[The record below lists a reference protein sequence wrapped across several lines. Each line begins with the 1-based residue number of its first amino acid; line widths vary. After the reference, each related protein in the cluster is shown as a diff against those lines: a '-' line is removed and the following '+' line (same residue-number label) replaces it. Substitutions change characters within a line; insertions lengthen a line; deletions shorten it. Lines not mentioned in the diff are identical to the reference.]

1 MTASV
6 SEKGLLNCTMA
17 KHRADEKLGLTKTMI
32 NNARQ
37 LSRSLVGVC
46 HWRDIKYERFGGR
59 PLLVFYTL
67 DLVVLAKN
75 LKKFSGALFDIFGVK
90 VEKFKNYLNELQKFP
105 TRYYLICD
113 CGPRQTTNHTVDTCP
128 LTKFDAA
135 VNLLHEADDD
145 AVIWLESTA
154 TAALTK

>member
-1 MTASV
+1 
-6 SEKGLLNCTMA
+6 
-17 KHRADEKLGLTKTMI
+17 
-32 NNARQ
+32 
-37 LSRSLVGVC
+37 
-46 HWRDIKYERFGGR
+46 
-59 PLLVFYTL
+59 LVFYTL

-113 CGPRQTTNHTVDTCP
+113 CGQRQTMNHTVDTCP

-154 TAALTK
+154 TAALAKYYCDISKLVRVYFYTAYKSRNALRASAARS